1 MEIIKETKQIKELA
15 NSEIEEIFL
24 LTNPYYFDSSSVVER
39 ELKHNNIIYLL
50 KDSFGGILSFFM
62 VAWEK
67 HQIQSLERDVVYLGL
82 SCASQNNQG
91 KKFASRVYY
100 NFTVDAYNYQQKNSS
115 KLILYGTT
123 ATPVVLLT
131 LSKIWDN
138 VKPGL
143 DGNYNQNDEEIIES
157 IKKSSGLDKF
167 SSDHPFVLKGV
178 ATNTKYSLTEQARLK
193 KFEIKNNIKL
203 FEKLNINES
212 NGDRLLITCNVPDK
226 AKLDILKSKLIG

>member
-1 MEIIKETKQIKELA
+1 MEIIKETRQIKELT

-24 LTNPYYFDSSSVVER
+24 LTKPYYVDCLNIVER
-39 ELKHNNIIYLL
+39 ELNHNNTIYIL

-67 HQIQSLERDVVYLGL
+67 HKIQSVERDVVYLGL
-82 SCASQNNQG
+82 SCASQSNQE

-100 NFTVDAYNYQQKNSS
+100 NFTVDAYNYQQKNSN
-115 KLILYGTT
+115 KLVLYGTT

-138 VKPGL
+138 VKPDL
-143 DGNYNQNDEEIIES
+143 DGNYNQNDKEIIES

-167 SSDHPFVLKGV
+167 STEHPFVLKGI
-178 ATNTKYSLTEQARLK
+178 ATNTKYATTEQARLK
-193 KFEIKNNIKL
+193 EFEIKNNIKI
-203 FEKLNINES
+203 FEKLNINEAI
-212 NGDRLLITCNVPDK
+212 GDRLLITCNVPDK
-226 AKLDILKSKLIG
+226 SKLDIIKSKLV